1 MSRMQR
7 RVLSHDAP
15 GEHAKEWNRRARVGH
30 LDLGLSFVEVDH
42 SVVNP
47 SHHALAPSLY
57 FMLVNTLPR
66 GCETEH
72 MLPHIHD
79 GAFITR

>member
-1 MSRMQR
+1 
-7 RVLSHDAP
+7 
-15 GEHAKEWNRRARVGH
+15 
-30 LDLGLSFVEVDH
+30 LSFIEVDH

-79 GAFITR
+79 GAFITGWEETKVRQTEECRSYQSYRKLKHK